1 MRELRLVLPAQSE
14 ADIQELVAQAR
25 VGDASWDFEELL
37 FSRPVCQWSMAALRE
52 RLSGVRRVLE
62 EAEIGF
68 PEAEEFAQILHSQ
81 MVPPQLR
88 GVCVYLIAVRGVTSF
103 GRLWLGFRPGA
114 LPARLL
120 RRFAQLQAITVFAHL
135 EGKHREYAKY
145 AEEYL
150 NCYEVA
156 EYDEANRIAAPM
168 IADYANE
175 KDENKM
181 RLALTLLAVTDI
193 SDYRAAMGGCA
204 CLLHARE
211 AFQRDEGGVID
222 LLASRLRLVCQAAWR
237 ARQRKI
243 QRRLAAEG
251 SS

>member
-1 MRELRLVLPAQSE
+1 MSQLRLVLPEQPE
-14 ADIQELVAQAR
+14 VDIQGLIAEVRA
-25 VGDASWDFEELL
+25 GDVSRDFEELL
-37 FSRPVCQWSMAALRE
+37 FSRPVCQWSTAALRE

-62 EAEIGF
+62 EAEIEF
-68 PEAEEFAQILHSQ
+68 PDAEEFAQVLHTQ
-81 MVPPQLR
+81 VVPPRLR

-145 AEEYL
+145 AEEFL
-150 NCYEVA
+150 NCYEIF
-156 EYDEANRIAAPM
+156 EYDEAIRVAAPM
-168 IADYANE
+168 IADYASE
-175 KDENKM
+175 KDENKL
-181 RLALTLLAVTDI
+181 RLALTLLAVTDA
-193 SDYRAAMGGCA
+193 SDYRAAMKGCA
-204 CLLHARE
+204 CLIHARE

-222 LLASRLRLVCQAAWR
+222 LLASRLRQVCQAAWR

-251 SS
+251 SG